1 MPKYSTCD
9 LFASRNTLNEAVSYS
24 SSLIE
29 TLPQE
34 HKAAAYTALHVT
46 LNTAIRE
53 INRADITNLNPRDED
68 SRPSG
73 LCISEL
79 TPEEAQQMLRD
90 QVSQAVA
97 LAFWLEKT
105 SKVAA
110 HPAVSALAEPL
121 AIFTHIVGRAF
132 GLSADEVFE
141 EAKPYVQ
148 RLKESFHGE

>member
-34 HKAAAYTALHVT
+34 HKVAAYTALHVT

-53 INRADITNLNPRDED
+53 INRADITNLIPRDED
-68 SRPSG
+68 SRPSDFR
-73 LCISEL
+73 ISEL

-90 QVSQAVA
+90 QISQAVA

-121 AIFTHIVGRAF
+121 SIFTHIVGRAL
-132 GLSADEVFE
+132 GLTADEILE
-141 EAKPYVQ
+141 ESKPHVQ
-148 RLKESFHGE
+148 RLKESFHG

>member
-1 MPKYSTCD
+1 MPKYVTCD
-9 LFASRNTLNEAVSYS
+9 LYASRETLAEAVKYS

-34 HKAAAYTALHVT
+34 YKAAAYTVLHVT

-53 INRADITNLNPRDED
+53 INRADITNLIPRDED

-73 LCISEL
+73 FRISEL

-90 QVSQAVA
+90 QISQAVA

-105 SKVAA
+105 STIAA

-121 AIFTHIVGRAF
+121 SIFTHIVGRAL
-132 GLSADEVFE
+132 GLTADELFE
-141 EAKPYVQ
+141 EARPHVQ
-148 RLKESFHGE
+148 RLKESFHG